1 MILAVQRPIGCPG
14 VAACI
19 RVTAT
24 IGAAAIERPMG
35 SADQSWSIDRPG
47 RSTHSPSHS
56 TALRQPVRFA
66 LVTQYQVGLY
76 SQLGA
81 AFQQRMLILFQR
93 LRHRLVQNGI
103 WIDHDLACISDAW
116 FRLSPTRKYVSV
128 SSRRRPHRVTRS
140 WSTRSA
146 SALMPCWPRRA
157 GRRWT
162 PSRKF
167 RRLWSWSGCRSVP
180 TTRRSPGMPL
190 HPVSCW

>member
-1 MILAVQRPIGCPG
+1 MILTVQRPIECPG
-14 VAACI
+14 VAAC
-19 RVTAT
+19 VWVNAT
-24 IGAAAIERPMG
+24 IGGAAIERPMG

-66 LVTQYQVGLY
+66 LVTQYQVDLY

-140 WSTRSA
+140 
-146 SALMPCWPRRA
+146 
-157 GRRWT
+157 
-162 PSRKF
+162 
-167 RRLWSWSGCRSVP
+167 
-180 TTRRSPGMPL
+180 
-190 HPVSCW
+190 